1 MRGEMAGDPIAALA
15 LVGLG
20 IRSLSMS
27 ATSLPAVRRA
37 IRHADSVQLAAEAQ
51 AACFDASARDARAR
65 FADLLAPS
73 A

>member
-1 MRGEMAGDPIAALA
+1 MAGDPIAALA

-37 IRHADSVQLAAEAQ
+37 IRQADAAALATEAN
-51 AACFDASARDARAR
+51 AALSDRSAADARTR
-65 FADLLAPS
+65 IRELLAE
-73 A
+73 